1 MQLTRAKR
9 QGAASRGPGSR
20 TLPEQGVTCLT
31 LEGGREPGHCWGF
44 SRLNEELTEPG
55 TCGLSSPLVQVQLIL
70 LNAALPTNSA
80 VTAQTTAPK
89 ASRELPRVPLAS
101 GSPHRSRLDQIG
113 RVMSVSAFDCLVL
126 LPTFT
131 SPATPMLLEGSTPT
145 SEHSWWPH
153 FPDYSVTEGCNP
165 QLSLLAAHQR

>member
-1 MQLTRAKR
+1 MQRAGTL
-9 QGAASRGPGSR
+9 GAERSPSK
-20 TLPEQGVTCLT
+20 EQLAGHWKV
-31 LEGGREPGHCWGF
+31 EGEPGHCWGF

-55 TCGLSSPLVQVQLIL
+55 TCGLSSALVHPLLQVQLVL
-70 LNAALPTNSA
+70 LDTALPSGSA

-89 ASRELPRVPLAS
+89 TSRELTRVPLAS
-101 GSPHRSRLDQIG
+101 GSPQRSRLDQIG

-131 SPATPMLLEGSTPT
+131 SPAAPMFLEGPTPT

-153 FPDYSVTEGCNP
+153 FPDYSVTDGCIP
-165 QLSLLAAHQR
+165 QLSLLAEHQR